1 MFIKKTKNKGFT
13 LIELLTVMA
22 IFAVISASVLAN
34 YKDFG
39 QNSLLKNLAYNISLA
54 IREAQVS
61 GLTGRNTELSSGNYY
76 YAYGIYFSKST
87 PRNFI
92 FFRDNQTTGTP
103 YVYDS
108 GTESVKTYDIKGRFR
123 ITDLCVYPVGGS
135 TCNSVTDLNIVFK
148 RPEPDAYIRESSF
161 NGFRSRAKIEVTADN
176 GKRYYV
182 DVGAAGYIS
191 VVK

>member
-1 MFIKKTKNKGFT
+1 MEYRKGFT

-39 QNSLLKNLAYNISLA
+39 QNSLLKNLAYNISLT

-61 GLTGRNTELSSGNYY
+61 GLTGRNVETSAGGYY
-76 YAYGIYFSKST
+76 YAYGMYFSKSS
-87 PRNFI
+87 PKNFI
-92 FFRDNQTTGTP
+92 FFRDNQASGNP

-108 GTESVKTYDIKGRFR
+108 GAETIKTYDIKGRFR
-123 ITDLCVYPVGGS
+123 ITDLCVYQPGGS
-135 TCNSVTDLNIVFK
+135 TCDSVPDLNIVFK
-148 RPEPDAYIRESSF
+148 RPEPDAYIRESSHG
-161 NGFRSRAKIEVTADN
+161 GFKSRAKIEVTADN
-176 GKRYYV
+176 GRRYYV